1 MELKSKTIREF
12 DVRLTYQD
20 GYIFENIATEHGS
33 QAGTAY
39 LSDEPDPVGTNSGP
53 STPAMLGSAV
63 GHCLSA
69 SLLEHMRTYGAPAEP
84 ACVVSDVRI
93 IVHKGDEG
101 LPRIREIAVQIE
113 ANDHGTLSLV
123 SRGSIERS
131 FKKHCTV
138 SASLLPA
145 FPINVDVNWTPREN

>member
-1 MELKSKTIREF
+1 MELKSKPIREF
-12 DVRLTYQD
+12 DVQLSYRD
-20 GYIFENIATEHGS
+20 GYIFENVATEHGS
-33 QAGTAY
+33 QSGSMY

-69 SLLEHMRTYGAPAEP
+69 SLLEHMRTYGAPAE
-84 ACVVSDVRI
+84 AKCVVSDVRI

-101 LPRIREIAVQIE
+101 LPRIREIGVQIK
-113 ANDHGTLSLV
+113 ANDNGALSDT
-123 SRGSIERS
+123 SRGSIERN

-145 FPINVDVNWTPREN
+145 FPINVELNWT

>member
-1 MELKSKTIREF
+1 MELKSKPIREF
-12 DVRLTYQD
+12 DVRLSYQH
-20 GYIFENIATEHGS
+20 GYIFENTATENGH
-33 QAGTAY
+33 QAGVSY

-69 SLLEHMRTYGAPAEP
+69 SLLEHMRTHGAPAPEGCIVTD
-84 ACVVSDVRI
+84 ANIV
-93 IVHKGDEG
+93 VHKGTEG
-101 LPRIREIAVQIE
+101 LPRIREINVILKAHDSG
-113 ANDHGTLSLV
+113 ALSPQT
-123 SRGSIERS
+123 RASIERN

-145 FPINVDVNWTPREN
+145 FPINTTLHWI